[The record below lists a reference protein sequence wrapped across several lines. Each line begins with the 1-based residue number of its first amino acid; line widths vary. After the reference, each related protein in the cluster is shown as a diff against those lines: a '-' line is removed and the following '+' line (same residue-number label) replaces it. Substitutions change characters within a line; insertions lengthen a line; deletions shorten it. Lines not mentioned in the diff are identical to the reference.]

1 MKLPSSPADTLGF
14 RLHHL
19 AYGDGKPRFWEPPW
33 LKTYGDGSLRPGSLE
48 WMKQFADPRLQ
59 FSHDILYN
67 LSRPEKS
74 LQLLAPL
81 AKSAGGYGL
90 CGEIFTSSEDEDYRR
105 LLAGIQEAKAHLEAI
120 TRFNMP
126 QYRPEPEYIREMKR
140 YGILPQSHQANDP
153 IDVYDT
159 DRRYW
164 QSLWPQPMPE
174 N

>member
-1 MKLPSSPADTLGF
+1 MQGHRF
-14 RLHHL
+14 RVPI
-19 AYGDGKPRFWEPPW
+19 KKEQPR
-33 LKTYGDGSLRPGSLE
+33 DR
-48 WMKQFADPRLQ
+48 QRDP
-59 FSHDILYN
+59 
-67 LSRPEKS
+67 
-74 LQLLAPL
+74 
-81 AKSAGGYGL
+81 
-90 CGEIFTSSEDEDYRR
+90 DYRR

-164 QSLWPQPMPE
+164 QSLWPQPISE